1 VVKLLVG
8 LLKGAVI
15 GAAIGYG
22 AHAANLDLVWLACG
36 LTGMF
41 VGLLVGR
48 PIWSLARDKNATSWI
63 GVIKAAFGFGVGVG
77 LWALVAK
84 AWSPSPMMVDG
95 YNVLGWAP
103 SLAGAIGAVYGGFVE
118 LDDSMDDKAA
128 DGKKAAAKKSK

>member
-1 VVKLLVG
+1 MVKLLVG

-84 AWSPSPMMVDG
+84 AWSPSAVMVG
-95 YNVLGWAP
+95 GQNIFGWAP
-103 SLAGAIGAVYGGFVE
+103 SLAGAIRAVYGGFVE
-118 LDDSMDDKAA
+118 LDDSMDDKAEA
-128 DGKKAAAKKSK
+128 KKSVAKKSK

>member
-1 VVKLLVG
+1 VKLLVG

-36 LTGMF
+36 LTGAF

-48 PIWSLARDKNATSWI
+48 PIWSMIRDKNATTWI
-63 GVIKAAFGFGVGVG
+63 SVIKAAVGFGVGVG
-77 LWALVAK
+77 LWAIVAK
-84 AWSPSPMMVDG
+84 AWSPSAVMIGG

-103 SLAGAIGAVYGGFVE
+103 TLAGAIGAVYGGFVE
-118 LDDSMDDKAA
+118 LDDSLDDKAA
-128 DGKKAAAKKSK
+128 AKSAKPAAKKK